1 MANEENLKPFKKGQ
15 SGNPKGRVKGS
26 KNRST
31 IVKELLE
38 TILHKQNPIDEFD
51 ENKEFTAEQI
61 IMAQHI
67 RQAMEGDVQS
77 AKLILDSAYGT
88 PKQTVETTTL
98 DVTPPKVRFIDNDD
112 DDGDD
117 HPMLD

>member
-1 MANEENLKPFKKGQ
+1 MANNENLNPIKKGEIR
-15 SGNPKGRVKGS
+15 NPNGRPKGS

-31 IVKELLE
+31 VVKELLE

-51 ENKEFTAEQI
+51 ERKEFTAEEMI
-61 IMAQHI
+61 VAKHI

-88 PKQTVETTTL
+88 PKQTVENTII
-98 DVTPPKVRFIDNDD
+98 DVTPPEIRFIDNEEE
-112 DDGDD
+112 
-117 HPMLD
+117 

>member
-1 MANEENLKPFKKGQ
+1 MAKEDNLKPFKKGE
-15 SGNPKGRVKGS
+15 SGNPKGRIKGS

-98 DVTPPKVRFIDNDD
+98 DVTPPKVRFIDNDES
-112 DDGDD
+112 DD
-117 HPMLD
+117 HTMLD